1 MDNDLNKSNIKIGLW
16 TEYYTDGQIKSQGNY
31 KINSYLK
38 CCVSCPCRHF
48 YNYKIG
54 VWKYFYQNGQ
64 VKMTGNYRTKKE
76 HIRKGCIKGEKIFN
90 SHIKKSW
97 VYYNDKGEKI
107 KLTNEIVYEL
117 NNANH

>member
-1 MDNDLNKSNIKIGLW
+1 
-16 TEYYTDGQIKSQGNY
+16 
-31 KINSYLK
+31 
-38 CCVSCPCRHF
+38 
-48 YNYKIG
+48 
-54 VWKYFYQNGQ
+54 
-64 VKMTGNYRTKKE
+64 MTGNYRTKKE